1 MSTPPSVPAHLE
13 GLNLD
18 WEQFLRAGEYRR
30 ALAAARLGDAGQEV
44 AGTLE
49 DLLELQE
56 AVRARRLLVAR
67 RQFERYQE
75 SLASVPHPEAFRA
88 NIHAERLDAALG
100 ALESADRQRLTDAT
114 SLTECLAPA
123 LDEPLTRA
131 EALNA
136 LGVLNA
142 LQDQEAEADTLFAQA
157 VQHDPG
163 HYRALT
169 NLGNMALERGDLGV
183 AEKLYRQAMALN
195 GEYAGAHHNL
205 GVALRRQKRLQESV
219 KYIKAGQRL
228 SVRQT
233 KRDQD
238 DELRASPRTLKT
250 VQTVRTVLI
259 VLAVVA
265 VLLLV
270 RGHL

>member
-1 MSTPPSVPAHLE
+1 MTAQPTVPPHLE

-18 WEQFLRAGEYRR
+18 WERFLRRGEYRR
-30 ALAAARLGDAGQEV
+30 ALAAARLGEADPQV
-44 AGTLE
+44 AAAIE
-49 DLLELQE
+49 ELLELQE

-67 RQFERYQE
+67 RSLERYRETLGQM
-75 SLASVPHPEAFRA
+75 PHAGVFREVA
-88 NIHAERLDAALG
+88 AAERLDAALA
-100 ALESADRQRLTDAT
+100 ALEAADRQRLSDAA
-114 SLTECLAPA
+114 SLSACLVPA
-123 LDEPLTRA
+123 LDETLTRA

-169 NLGNMALERGDLGV
+169 NLGNMALERGDPGV
-183 AEKLYRQAMALN
+183 AEGLYRQAMALN
-195 GEYAGAHHNL
+195 GDYAGAHHNL
-205 GVALRRQKRLQESV
+205 GVALRRQKRLSESV

-228 SVRQT
+228 SVRQS

-250 VQTVRTVLI
+250 VQTVRTALI
-259 VLAVVA
+259 VLAVLA
-265 VLLLV
+265 VVLLV